1 MVRLLSDLQG
11 VFKDD
16 IAIDLGTAT
25 TLVWVPGKGVILD
38 EPSVVAV
45 SNKNGVRKVLAV
57 GETAKSMLGRTP
69 DDIATI
75 RPLRDGVIADFI
87 AAEEM
92 LRQFIS
98 RAKRRMR
105 FRRPRV
111 LICVPASSTPVER
124 RAVYESTLSAG
135 ARARLF

>member
-69 DDIATI
+69 DDIETI
-75 RPLRDGVIADFI
+75 RPLRDGVIVISSQLKKCCGNSLVEQSGGCDFADHACSF
-87 AAEEM
+87 ACPQARRRWNVARSM
-92 LRQFIS
+92 S
-98 RAKRRMR
+98 RR
-105 FRRPRV
+105 FRP
-111 LICVPASSTPVER
+111 
-124 RAVYESTLSAG
+124 